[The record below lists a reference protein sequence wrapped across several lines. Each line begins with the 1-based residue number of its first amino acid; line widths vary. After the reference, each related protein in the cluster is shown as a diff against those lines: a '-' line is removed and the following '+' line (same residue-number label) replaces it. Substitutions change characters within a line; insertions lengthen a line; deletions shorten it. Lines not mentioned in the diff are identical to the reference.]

1 MASSHPTATTLQM
14 TPPLKTQNGQ
24 PQGLQSSERQ
34 NLLGN
39 LVFLKNGGSRRA
51 NMQNTI
57 RSVADDKPNMH
68 YDESLRPT
76 GPTKYQ
82 VNESQHDLK
91 LRYMKDFTTF
101 QQEIDRMQRQRMRAR

>member
-1 MASSHPTATTLQM
+1 MASSHPTANTLQM
-14 TPPLKTQNGQ
+14 TPPFKTQNGQ

-51 NMQNTI
+51 NVPII
-57 RSVADDKPNMH
+57 RSDADDRSLH

-82 VNESQHDLK
+82 VNESQHDLH
-91 LRYMKDFTTF
+91 LRYLKDFSTF
-101 QQEIDRMQRQRMRAR
+101 KQEIERRQRQMNRARF